1 MVLPLAFEESSF
13 DYYDSDEHIYI
24 ITEKEV
30 QNCLMSKKDD
40 FINRKIILEEDLK
53 VKNYRDYFVIGYF
66 NIYNDIITYL
76 YYRTIQPI
84 NCFVFF
90 ELVLVTKKNNEV
102 IDYLVI
108 SEESEKKSS
117 YSNIK
122 YDNNGIVNIELIC
135 NYVNLEK
142 KDQRGGSVVEI
153 EKKNKELYQIQP
165 NGHIIKLK
173 YE

>member
-66 NIYNDIITYL
+66 NIYNDIFGEAIFSGKGIL
-76 YYRTIQPI
+76 YACGLSVKKSFTAGKVFI
-84 NCFVFF
+84 NSIKSDISLDIIV
-90 ELVLVTKKNNEV
+90 KNTDN
-102 IDYLVI
+102 LVI
-108 SEESEKKSS
+108 
-117 YSNIK
+117 
-122 YDNNGIVNIELIC
+122 V
-135 NYVNLEK
+135 
-142 KDQRGGSVVEI
+142 
-153 EKKNKELYQIQP
+153 
-165 NGHIIKLK
+165 
-173 YE
+173 